1 MMSERCCT
9 VQCIVAANKFW
20 RVVMMSVKLLRSI
33 WFRSQVE
40 RDWFAAQFALHYA
53 AFRKSVVLYAL
64 NRLARIF
71 KMPMTSLEG
80 GIELVMLYEVYLHE
94 GKRNWRS
101 FFLPTEINGNP
112 LQIITDDC
120 SYAEDDYL
128 GVSKNGQTSI
138 PSLVSLSEHSTVA
151 DYVRFITDYDTMCR
165 NYNHSRITS
174 ALGSVFGG

>member
-1 MMSERCCT
+1 MSERCCT

-71 KMPMTSLEG
+71 KTPMTSLEG
-80 GIELVMLYEVYLHE
+80 ERELVVLYDAYLQNR
-94 GKRNWRS
+94 KRNWRS
-101 FFLPTEINGNP
+101 FFLPTEINGDP
-112 LQIITDDC
+112 LQTITDDC

-128 GVSKNGQTSI
+128 VASENGLTSI
-138 PSLVSLSEHSTVA
+138 PPLVSLQEHSIVA
-151 DYVRFITDYDTMCR
+151 DYVQFIIDYDTMCR
-165 NYNHSRITS
+165 NCNRLRVTS
-174 ALGSVFGG
+174 FLSGFMIG